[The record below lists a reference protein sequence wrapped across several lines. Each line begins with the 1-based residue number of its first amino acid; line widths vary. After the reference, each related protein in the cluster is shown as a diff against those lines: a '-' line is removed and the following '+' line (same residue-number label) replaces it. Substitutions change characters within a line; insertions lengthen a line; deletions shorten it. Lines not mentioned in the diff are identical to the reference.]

1 MGDKEKQGSNEA
13 FSGSL
18 GNPLDLI
25 GIKVL
30 WFHRR
35 LFLAHRGHW
44 ERREIVCC
52 WFFSDVTPGL
62 SFNGSNM
69 TVTVSLIWFSY
80 LLLWAGEDA
89 ADVRTMEVFL
99 LGGGQSQAVL
109 EEKWRQVGNEESGLS
124 IAICPELCSWDAGK
138 PKAMVNLMVCDLWA
152 WLIIFTLQSVFL
164 EQVWRVCVSRSCCSV
179 QFKCYWELLG
189 EVHDYNDSSM
199 CLQLCFVKD
208 KCPGNLVIH

>member
-1 MGDKEKQGSNEA
+1 M
-13 FSGSL
+13 
-18 GNPLDLI
+18 

-124 IAICPELCSWDAGK
+124 IPMCPVLCSWDAGK
-138 PKAMVNLMVCDLWA
+138 PRAMVNLMVCDLWA
-152 WLIIFTLQSVFL
+152 WLSKCELPWASVKSL
-164 EQVWRVCVSRSCCSV
+164 CVQELLLCSV
-179 QFKCYWELLG
+179 QMLLRATWG
-189 EVHDYNDSSM
+189 GSW
-199 CLQLCFVKD
+199 L
-208 KCPGNLVIH
+208 